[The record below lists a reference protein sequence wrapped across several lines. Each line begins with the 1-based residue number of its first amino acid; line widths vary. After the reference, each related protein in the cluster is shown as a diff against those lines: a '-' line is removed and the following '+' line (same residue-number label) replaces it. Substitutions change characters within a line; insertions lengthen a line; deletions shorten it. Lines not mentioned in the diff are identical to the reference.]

1 MPQRKAFAFATF
13 FKASLYSIVGD
24 NVDFLGAG
32 AMVFPVETEERVKR
46 RALSVCRDHLRRVLD
61 ISRKIPQIVDCFM
74 KGDKT
79 SAQGLFSDIKKSE
92 EDVDVARRAVSREL
106 AEIGAILMSRED
118 FLRFTNLASEIAD
131 FCEGIA
137 FRLLEIMEKGWKVP
151 TEIKEGLVKLS
162 DAVFETISKLREIA
176 MTLNY
181 GASKALEKAREVEA
195 AERVVDDLYRE
206 LEVNIINSDMEIPP
220 MLLLRDVVQIL
231 EDAADKAED
240 ASDAARIL
248 AFTL

>member
-1 MPQRKAFAFATF
+1 
-13 FKASLYSIVGD
+13 
-24 NVDFLGAG
+24 
-32 AMVFPVETEERVKR
+32 MVFPVETEERVKR
-46 RALSVCRDHLRRVLD
+46 RALSVCQDHLRKVLD
-61 ISRKIPQIVDCFM
+61 ISRKISQMVDCFV
-74 KGDKT
+74 KGDKNL
-79 SAQGLFSDIKKSE
+79 ARDLLADVKESE
-92 EDVDVARRAVSREL
+92 RDVIVARHTVSREL

-118 FLRFTNLASEIAD
+118 FLRFTNLTSDIAD

-151 TEIKEGLVKLS
+151 TDIKEGLVKLS
-162 DAVFETISKLREIA
+162 DAVFETISKLRETT

-195 AERVVDDLYRE
+195 AERIVDDIYRE
-206 LEVNIINSDMEIPP
+206 LEVKIVNSNMDLPP

-231 EDAADKAED
+231 EDVADKAED

-248 AFTL
+248 MFTL